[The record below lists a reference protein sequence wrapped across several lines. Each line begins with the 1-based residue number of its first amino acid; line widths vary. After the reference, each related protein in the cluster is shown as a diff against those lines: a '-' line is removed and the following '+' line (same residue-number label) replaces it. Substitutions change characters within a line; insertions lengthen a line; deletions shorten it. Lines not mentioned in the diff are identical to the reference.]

1 MGGYKLIM
9 LSQEKIARINEL
21 SERSKTTGLTEEE
34 LAEQQELRQE
44 YLSKFRSSFKS
55 QLQSVKVMDPKGK
68 DVTPSKLVELKNK
81 NNKH

>member
-1 MGGYKLIM
+1 M